1 MSLIKQ
7 QWILFKT
14 SLIAATN
21 RCLFLLLLYVDCVC
35 AGRWSGAVVVPVPLL
50 FHLSCS
56 WYSASLT
63 ANVARPS
70 RPTYIC
76 VRHLGNVTIARFL
89 AKLKSRQYGAP
100 VRRSEHCQKG
110 LQTFKWLYVLSA
122 HAQLRIMENKTIQSL
137 INNQNKANI

>member
-1 MSLIKQ
+1 MKLK
-7 QWILFKT
+7 ILENPSWSISSTSKLYVPIGKLSGIVKT
-14 SLIAATN
+14 PELIA
-21 RCLFLLLLYVDCVC
+21 VI
-35 AGRWSGAVVVPVPLL
+35 AVVVPVPPLL
-50 FHLSCS
+50 HLSR
-56 WYSASLT
+56 YSASLT
-63 ANVARPS
+63 GNVARPS

-76 VRHLGNVTIARFL
+76 LRHLGNVTIARFL
-89 AKLKSRQYGAP
+89 AKLKSIQFGAP